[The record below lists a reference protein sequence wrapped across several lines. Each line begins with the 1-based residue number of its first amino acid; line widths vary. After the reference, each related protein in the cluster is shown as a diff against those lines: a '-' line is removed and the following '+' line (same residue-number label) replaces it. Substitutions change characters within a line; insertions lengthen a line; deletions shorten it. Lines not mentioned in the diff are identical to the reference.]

1 MARRWMP
8 VVVTAGVAALLAGA
22 AVFTADRAGCTEPGS
37 YVPVPGGMQ
46 LVTRCLNNADL
57 PVAPRRPSKSPH
69 PRKPPGRLSPPSLE
83 AVNSTRPTYQ
93 VS

>member
-22 AVFTADRAGCTEPGS
+22 AVFTADRAGCAEPGS

-57 PVAPRRPSKSPH
+57 PVAPPPPKQILPPPKSLL
-69 PRKPPGRLSPPSLE
+69 GD
-83 AVNSTRPTYQ
+83 
-93 VS
+93 